1 MRPIALLSVLAL
13 AAVAGAEEPP
23 HDHRP
28 GEHRPDEPLV
38 HRFQRPASDYAKMF
52 DAPGRDKWQKP
63 REVMRLLELRPGMTV
78 ADIGAGT
85 GYFAPHLSRQVG
97 KKGQVLAL
105 DIEPQLVEHIN
116 ERARRARLANVVARQ
131 VAPDDP
137 KLEPESVDRVLLVD
151 TWHHIPAREAYGKK
165 LVAGLRPGGRV
176 VIVEVTRE
184 SPHGPPQAHR
194 LDPEEVVRELEA
206 AGLAAEIVKESLPRQ
221 YVVVGTRRPAS

>member
-1 MRPIALLSVLAL
+1 
-13 AAVAGAEEPP
+13 
-23 HDHRP
+23 
-28 GEHRPDEPLV
+28 
-38 HRFQRPASDYAKMF
+38 
-52 DAPGRDKWQKP
+52 
-63 REVMRLLELRPGMTV
+63 
-78 ADIGAGT
+78 
-85 GYFAPHLSRQVG
+85 
-97 KKGQVLAL
+97 
-105 DIEPQLVEHIN
+105 
-116 ERARRARLANVVARQ
+116 
-131 VAPDDP
+131 
-137 KLEPESVDRVLLVD
+137 VLLVD